1 MILFLNGF
9 ELSLWCLTPL
19 STMFQIYRGGQFY
32 YCFIVFMLTICVVFR
47 LIWVSGGDSF
57 GTFKLTVKEHGAVV
71 AMIV

>member
-1 MILFLNGF
+1 
-9 ELSLWCLTPL
+9 
-19 STMFQIYRGGQFY
+19 MFQIYRGGQ
-32 YCFIVFMLTICVVFR
+32 FMLTICVVFR